1 MILVCKEKAEQF
13 PKVDPRLASY
23 FTIFEMENSE
33 QVFLK
38 SILNEILNSL
48 KFELLTWNEI

>member
-33 QVFLK
+33 QVTEK
-38 SILNEILNSL
+38 WIRSEILNSL
-48 KFELLTWNEI
+48 KFEILFWNEI

>member
-23 FTIFEMENSE
+23 FTIFEMEK
-33 QVFLK
+33 LGTG
-38 SILNEILNSL
+38 LLEINF
-48 KFELLTWNEI
+48 K